1 MVFTRIVPAGEG
13 LHRIPFSDKE
23 GVWYRLPTIETMDKT
38 PDRLNIPELSPEVDA
53 DRRKLHRQLLAILFD
68 LKSRKVRQLTDYLVR
83 SMETVPERKMRTLRL
98 KERLSHMPEEIIIE
112 VIHDVF
118 SQTRPGDTSSAHFLM
133 SIVDI
138 FSDMND
144 MQSQQLLKFYVMC
157 RDRGYTRAS
166 VVFVSPE
173 PKKRP
178 FSKYDFVENR
188 DMDYVT
194 LGEKRSLA
202 RTRNK
207 DLLDRLIYEPHP
219 LVIKNILENP
229 RMTEQEVLK
238 MVSRRPNNEAILS
251 EIFQNEKW
259 LRSYNIKIS
268 MIKNPYT
275 PVGIAMVLLYFLKK
289 QDLKDVFRDHSL
301 HELVKETAGDL
312 LDRSISVM

>member
-1 MVFTRIVPAGEG
+1 
-13 LHRIPFSDKE
+13 
-23 GVWYRLPTIETMDKT
+23 
-38 PDRLNIPELSPEVDA
+38 
-53 DRRKLHRQLLAILFD
+53 
-68 LKSRKVRQLTDYLVR
+68 
-83 SMETVPERKMRTLRL
+83 
-98 KERLSHMPEEIIIE
+98 MPEEIIIE

-133 SIVDI
+133 SVIDI
-138 FSDMND
+138 FFDADD

-157 RDRGYTRAS
+157 RDRGYKRAS

-188 DMDYVT
+188 DMDYLT

-202 RTRNK
+202 RSRNK

-229 RMTEQEVLK
+229 RMTEHEVLK
-238 MVSRRPNNEAILS
+238 MVSRRPNNEMILS
-251 EIFQNEKW
+251 EIFQSEKW
-259 LRSYNIKIS
+259 LRYYNIKMS

-275 PVGIAMVLLYFLKK
+275 PVVIAMVLLYFLRK
-289 QDLKDVFRDHSL
+289 QDLRDVSRDQSL
-301 HELVKETAGDL
+301 HALITETAFDL

>member
-1 MVFTRIVPAGEG
+1 M
-13 LHRIPFSDKE
+13 KQ
-23 GVWYRLPTIETMDKT
+23 T
-38 PDRLNIPELSPEVDA
+38 PDRQDIRGHPPETDA
-53 DRRKLHRQLLAILFD
+53 DRRKIHRHLLAILFD
-68 LKSRKVRQLTDYLVR
+68 LKGQKVRQLTEYLIR
-83 SMETVPERKMRTLRL
+83 RMETVPERKMRTLRL

-133 SIVDI
+133 SIIDI

-144 MQSQQLLKFYVMC
+144 MQSQQLLKLYVMC
-157 RDRGYTRAS
+157 RDRGYERAS

-173 PKKRP
+173 PRKRP

-188 DMDYVT
+188 DMDYIT
-194 LGEKRSLA
+194 LGEKRTLA

-219 LVIKNILENP
+219 LVIRNILENP
-229 RMTEQEVLK
+229 RMTEHEVLK
-238 MVSRRPNNEAILS
+238 MVSRRPNNETILS
-251 EIFQNEKW
+251 EIYQSERW

-275 PVGIAMVLLYFLKK
+275 PVGIAMVLLYFLRK
-289 QDLKDVFRDHSL
+289 QDLKDVSRDQSL
-301 HELVKETAGDL
+301 HELITETAGDL

>member
-1 MVFTRIVPAGEG
+1 M
-13 LHRIPFSDKE
+13 KQ
-23 GVWYRLPTIETMDKT
+23 T
-38 PDRLNIPELSPEVDA
+38 PDRQNIPGIPPETGA
-53 DRRKLHRQLLAILFD
+53 DRRKCHRRLLAILFD
-68 LKSRKVRQLTDYLVR
+68 LKGQKVRQLTDYLVR

-112 VIHDVF
+112 IIHDVF

-133 SIVDI
+133 SIIDI
-138 FSDMND
+138 FSDTND
-144 MQSQQLLKFYVMC
+144 MQSQQLLKLYVMC
-157 RDRGYTRAS
+157 RDRGYERAS

-173 PKKRP
+173 PRKRP

-188 DMDYVT
+188 DMDYIT

-219 LVIKNILENP
+219 LVIKNLLENP
-229 RMTEQEVLK
+229 RMTEHEVLK
-238 MVSRRPNNEAILS
+238 MVSRRPNNETILS
-251 EIFQNEKW
+251 EIYQSERW

-275 PVGIAMVLLYFLKK
+275 PVGIAMVLLYFLKR
-289 QDLKDVFRDHSL
+289 QDLRDVSRDQSL
-301 HELVKETAGDL
+301 HELIKETAGDL